1 MIALPALVTAYT
13 PFIDPLPIWSNDWTW
28 ALLLIPLCAA
38 VAVVYKA
45 VKCGSVSRIGREAL
59 VLFVTIV
66 LGMILAAAALS
77 AVVRM
82 MR

>member
-1 MIALPALVTAYT
+1 MAYT

-28 ALLLIPLCAA
+28 AILLIPLCAA

-45 VKCGSVSRIGREAL
+45 VKCGSVSHIGREAL
-59 VLFVTIV
+59 VLFITILV
-66 LGMILAAAALS
+66 GMALAAAALS